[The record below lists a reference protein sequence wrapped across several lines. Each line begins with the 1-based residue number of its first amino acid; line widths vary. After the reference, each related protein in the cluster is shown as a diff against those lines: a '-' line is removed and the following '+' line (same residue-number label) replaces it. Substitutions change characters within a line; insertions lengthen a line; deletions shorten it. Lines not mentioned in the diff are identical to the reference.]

1 MKKTLILLAAFA
13 ACALSSCVK
22 EQDVNETV
30 TVFSARQMDMSTKTV
45 IGAAEDGRYQPLWT
59 SSDKVKVNGVAS
71 TATEIL
77 NDGMAANFTLEGE
90 FQAPYYAVSPANACN
105 KFDAVERKL
114 TLLVYGTG
122 VPQKYE
128 EHEENVTYSA
138 NSALMAAYG
147 ESNELVF
154 HHLMAYYKL
163 TVNGGE
169 ANIKTI
175 YVRQA
180 GENENIAGAWTLQ
193 YDENGDYDFA
203 PSSLTSVIA
212 YDCGTEGVEP
222 GKPVMVAVPAYD
234 FENGLILTVKDMNG
248 KFQSYGIPASAAA
261 LAGKEGAVIT
271 KELTFAPQSGTIN
284 SAEDWEAFA
293 AAVNSGNDW
302 DLYRWVGNGT
312 VTIGKSFEITNPTR
326 ITGKNGKFPYNV
338 DGGKNTITVKD
349 GTSALFRS
357 VRGQIRNLTIAGNI
371 VSSSRNVASFADSLL
386 AGGSLVNCVNEAAL
400 SSANTGDQ
408 YGGGIVRVLYGG
420 GSIENCHN
428 KGTIT
433 LTPDCSSAFANCYVG
448 GIIGQICQTESV
460 TISNC
465 SNNAAIT
472 VKPTISSTSYN
483 ITCAG
488 IGGIAGWVRNGN
500 YNVTF
505 DNCDNLS
512 EGDIT
517 ISAEN
522 ISEAAEKSAVCVGGI
537 VGIAANYNAQYHAL
551 GTPNASNGMDITLSN
566 CDNSGDIRNDAYSN
580 ANLSSSNVKVY
591 TGGLAG
597 ALIGKEADRAQVTG
611 CTVSNCYLIPY
622 DVVDGSDRA
631 GYCGVVG
638 GMIGFGGYVDIEKC
652 ESSPIIGT
660 GKRQSVSF
668 AGVLGFA
675 MKPFSIKDSK
685 IWAEGYFNRLQS
697 YTNNRAVAAV
707 VPKYYYDPSSKTNK
721 AMSPAGDVSGSSIS
735 NCQIG
740 GLLKTSGSTYD
751 DTHTEDLSGNCTAS
765 LFTTSGNAA
774 SNMVLGQNYTQNQAK
789 ENGVTFSD
797 LSGWVR

>member
-1 MKKTLILLAAFA
+1 MLSCHEMPYEEGSSDEVTILKAAVARCETRTWLDNASGVPSEEGVYTPVYWSDGDRISVNGQVSSPLSVGAGEKLAEAEFALKTVSAPYKVIYPSSIVAGGGYDEDGNIEVVIPSEQKYSATTFANGSAILYGYGEA
-13 ACALSSCVK
+13 
-22 EQDVNETV
+22 EGETV
-30 TVFSARQMDMSTKTV
+30 TLHNACAAIRVSITDDEASLVSEASLLSNAGQISGNFILNPQAGTFVPAKEGGNVLTLTDVHAELSAEGCVDFYFTVPAGMYSEGFVFSFLRESDRRTMRCSWTPKGELMA
-45 IGAAEDGRYQPLWT
+45 GRLYC
-59 SSDKVKVNGVAS
+59 
-71 TATEIL
+71 
-77 NDGMAANFTLEGE
+77 F
-90 FQAPYYAVSPANACN
+90 
-105 KFDAVERKL
+105 
-114 TLLVYGTG
+114 
-122 VPQKYE
+122 
-128 EHEENVTYSA
+128 ENVEFVPGSKNIESA
-138 NSALMAAYG
+138 DDWNSFVTAMNTGSGLD
-147 ESNELVF
+147 
-154 HHLMAYYKL
+154 
-163 TVNGGE
+163 
-169 ANIKTI
+169 
-175 YVRQA
+175 
-180 GENENIAGAWTLQ
+180 AWV
-193 YDENGDYDFA
+193 
-203 PSSLTSVIA
+203 SRK
-212 YDCGTEGVEP
+212 GV
-222 GKPVMVAVPAYD
+222 
-234 FENGLILTVKDMNG
+234 
-248 KFQSYGIPASAAA
+248 
-261 LAGKEGAVIT
+261 
-271 KELTFAPQSGTIN
+271 
-284 SAEDWEAFA
+284 
-293 AAVNSGNDW
+293 
-302 DLYRWVGNGT
+302 
-312 VTIGKSFEITNPTR
+312 VTIGADFTVDAPEKIKGRFPYELE
-326 ITGKNGKFPYNV
+326 GNGKI
-338 DGGKNTITVKD
+338 ITVNN
-349 GTSALFRS
+349 GSSSLFES
-357 VRGQIRNLTIAGNI
+357 LNGQIRNLTIAGNI

-433 LTPDCSSAFANCYVG
+433 LAPDCSSAFANCYVG

-522 ISEAAEKSAVCVGGI
+522 ISVAAAQSAVCVGGI

-638 GMIGFGGYVDIEKC
+638 GMIGFGGYVDIESC

-707 VPKYYYDPSSKTNK
+707 VPKYYYDPSAKSNK

-751 DTHTEDLSGNCTAS
+751 DTHKEDLSANCTAS
-765 LFTTSGNAA
+765 LFTDAGKAA

-789 ENGVTFSD
+789 EDGVTFSG
-797 LSGWVR
+797 LSGWVRTF